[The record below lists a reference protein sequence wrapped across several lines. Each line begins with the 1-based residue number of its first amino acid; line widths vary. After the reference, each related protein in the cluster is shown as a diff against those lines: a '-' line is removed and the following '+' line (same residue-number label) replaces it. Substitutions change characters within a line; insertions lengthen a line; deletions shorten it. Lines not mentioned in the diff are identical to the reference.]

1 MPRDLDDPLL
11 ARLLGRTQ
19 SLFAAD
25 LAGQEKALTKAI
37 RESRILVVGAA
48 GSIGQAFTLELA
60 RHAPKALHLV
70 DLNENS
76 LVELVRDLR
85 ARPLELPDDFRTAS
99 LDFASQGF
107 LKFAKAHGP
116 HDVFLNF
123 SALKH
128 VRAERDPYSLMRMIE
143 VNVLALADYL
153 AHPAARD
160 LKRAFSVSTDKS
172 VRPENLMGATKN
184 LMEQALFA
192 QADRLVATS
201 ARFANVAFSAG
212 SLLEGFEHR
221 LAKGQPLAAP
231 TDVRRYFITHAEAGQ
246 LCLLAGFLGTTR
258 QVFFPKLD
266 PKADLLGFDAIA
278 KAFLAERG
286 LAPRLCASEAEAKG
300 LAARGGL
307 GKDWPCHFAP
317 SDTTGEKSVEEFF
330 RLSDALDLSAYGAVG
345 IAQEPPPD
353 PARLAAFRQTI
364 ARLGQAESWSK
375 AEIAQAILAA
385 VPELA
390 HVEKGKSLDEK
401 M

>member
-11 ARLLGRTQ
+11 SRLLGRTQ
-19 SLFAAD
+19 SLFGSDRARRQAE
-25 LAGQEKALTKAI
+25 LAQAI
-37 RESRILVVGAA
+37 RGQRVLVVGAA
-48 GSIGQAFTLELA
+48 GSIGQAFTVELA
-60 RHAPKALHLV
+60 RLAPKALHLV

-85 ARPLELPDDFRTAS
+85 ARPIELPQDFRTAS
-99 LDFASQGF
+99 LDFASPGF
-107 LKFAKAHGP
+107 LKFAKAQGP
-116 HDVFLNF
+116 HDVFVNF

-128 VRAERDPYSLMRMIE
+128 VRAERDPFSLMRMIE

-153 AHPAARD
+153 DHPVARD
-160 LKRAFSVSTDKS
+160 LRRAFSVSTDKS

-192 QADRLVATS
+192 HAERLVASS

-231 TDVRRYFITHAEAGQ
+231 TDVKRYFITHAEAGQ
-246 LCLLAGFLGTTR
+246 LCLLAGFLGRTR

-266 PKADLLGFDAIA
+266 PQADLLGFDAIA
-278 KAFLAERG
+278 RAFLAERG
-286 LAPRLCASEAEAKG
+286 LAPRLCANEDEAKR
-300 LAARGGL
+300 LAAQGGL
-307 GKDWPCHFAP
+307 GREWPCHFAP

-330 RLSDALDLSAYGAVG
+330 RRSDALDLATHQTIG
-345 IAQEPPPD
+345 IAQEPPSD
-353 PARLAAFRQTI
+353 PARLAAFRDAI
-364 ARLGQAESWSK
+364 GRIRAGDLWSK
-375 AEIAQAILAA
+375 ADLAQAIRAA
-385 VPELA
+385 VPDLA
-390 HVEKGKSLDEK
+390 HVEMGKSLDEK